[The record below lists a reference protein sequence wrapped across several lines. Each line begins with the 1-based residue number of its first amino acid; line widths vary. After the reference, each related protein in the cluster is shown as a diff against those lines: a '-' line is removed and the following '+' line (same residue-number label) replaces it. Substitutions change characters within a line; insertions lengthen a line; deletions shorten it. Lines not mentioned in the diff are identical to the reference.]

1 MNGRWRARPR
11 KRLGVCSDLTPS
23 IEELQ
28 AELSRRLAE
37 RNSTRW
43 RECAVRGRS
52 IAKRGEGAGEAGI
65 AGDGRASVSSRCSA
79 LVSVPHFH
87 GHSASVG
94 EDEIRHAILVEIV
107 NEQQLP

>member
-1 MNGRWRARPR
+1 MNGRWRARARTRP
-11 KRLGVCSDLTPS
+11 GVCSDLTPS
-23 IEELQ
+23 IDELQ

-37 RNSTRW
+37 QNSTSE
-43 RECAVRGRS
+43 RERAVRGGS
-52 IAKRGEGAGEAGI
+52 LAKRGEGAREADVV
-65 AGDGRASVSSRCSA
+65 GDRRATVSSRRSA

-87 GHSASVG
+87 GDSASVG